1 MNLINIEDYQ
11 KPSAEF
17 LAQLEW
23 LDTER
28 DEAYDRIK
36 NATNQFQLDQANSML
51 NYLQWRYKQ
60 VGM

>member
-11 KPSAEF
+11 KPSDEF
-17 LAQLEW
+17 LVQLEW

-51 NYLQWRYKQ
+51 NYLQWRYELLEL
-60 VGM
+60 